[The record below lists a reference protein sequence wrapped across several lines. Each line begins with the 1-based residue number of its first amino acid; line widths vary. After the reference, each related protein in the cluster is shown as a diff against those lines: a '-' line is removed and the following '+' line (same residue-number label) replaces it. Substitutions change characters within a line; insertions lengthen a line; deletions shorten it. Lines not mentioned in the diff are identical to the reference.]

1 MLKHC
6 AIAAAVLCLASAAA
20 HAANPSVTVT
30 MHKTSDQ
37 GVGDI
42 IGTVV
47 FQDTAQGL
55 KIMPNLKGLSEGQH
69 GFHVHENPSCDHQ
82 MKDGKHV
89 PGLAA
94 GGHYDPQ
101 KTGKHE
107 GPDGKGH
114 LGDLPVLY
122 VAADGTATR
131 ESVAPRLKT
140 SDLAGR
146 SIMIHAGGDTYSDTP
161 APLGGGGGRV
171 ACGVVIY

>member
-6 AIAAAVLCLASAAA
+6 ALALAAVCIAGAA
-20 HAANPSVTVT
+20 HAASVTVT
-30 MHKTSDQ
+30 MHKTSEK

-42 IGTVV
+42 IGLVV
-47 FQDTAQGL
+47 FQDSAQGL
-55 KIMPNLKGLSEGQH
+55 KITPNLKGLSEGQH
-69 GFHVHENPSCDHQ
+69 GFHVHEHPSCEH
-82 MKDGKHV
+82 MEKDGKHV

-101 KTGKHE
+101 NTGKHE

-131 ESVAPRLKT
+131 ESFAPRLKT

-161 APLGGGGGRV
+161 APLGGGGARA
-171 ACGVVIY
+171 ACGVVVY